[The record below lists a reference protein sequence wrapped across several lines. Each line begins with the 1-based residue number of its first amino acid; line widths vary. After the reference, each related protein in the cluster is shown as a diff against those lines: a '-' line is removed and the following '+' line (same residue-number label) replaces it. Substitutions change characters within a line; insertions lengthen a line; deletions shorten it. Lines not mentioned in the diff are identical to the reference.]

1 MQDKKKKIRKKRI
14 TNSVS
19 GKTNHLVE
27 KNIKVPN
34 GSVKLMKCK
43 NALCNNKISDKVVM
57 TSVFRNEEQEQ
68 LFERCAR
75 ASMSTKVRLEW

>member
-1 MQDKKKKIRKKRI
+1 
-14 TNSVS
+14 
-19 GKTNHLVE
+19 
-27 KNIKVPN
+27 
-34 GSVKLMKCK
+34 MKCK
-43 NALCNNKISDKVVM
+43 NALCNNKPSDKVVM